1 MEAEIIVEYDDEKT
15 SRAVA
20 EAVSPDNFKTP
31 GNLSVKT
38 TVEGKKV
45 ITQIEHHGKLPT
57 FIATIDDLLF
67 SVCTAENTLQTT
79 KKLQTR
85 VERGDRE
92 SA

>member
-1 MEAEIIVEYDDEKT
+1 MEAEIVVEYDDAKIAQ
-15 SRAVA
+15 AVA

-31 GNLSVKT
+31 RNLSVKT

-45 ITQIEHHGKLPT
+45 ITRIEHYGKLPT

-79 KKLQTR
+79 KKL
-85 VERGDRE
+85 
-92 SA
+92 